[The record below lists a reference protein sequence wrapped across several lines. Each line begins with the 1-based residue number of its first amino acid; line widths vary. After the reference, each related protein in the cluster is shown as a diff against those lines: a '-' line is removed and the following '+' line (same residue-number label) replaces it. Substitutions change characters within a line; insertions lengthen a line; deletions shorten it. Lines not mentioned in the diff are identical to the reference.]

1 VKALLHV
8 AWNSALNRRGTLG
21 LVMLSI
27 ALATAL
33 LLTLERLRTDIRES
47 FALSVSG
54 TDLVV
59 GARTSPIQLMLY
71 AVFRVG
77 GATNTVKMESIEAIA
92 QHRAVAWVVPLALGD
107 SHRGRPVLG
116 TSTAYFERYAYGDRQ
131 PLVLAQGRAFAGT
144 LDGLYE
150 AVIGA
155 EVAASLGYGL
165 GQKIVLSHGSAD
177 TLAPQHADKP
187 FTVVGILARTGT
199 PVDRTVHVSLEA
211 IEAIHLDWAGGAPI
225 PGLTIAPEHA
235 RKFDLKPKQ
244 VTAALV
250 GLKNRVAV
258 FNVQR
263 FVAGYEGEPL
273 LAVLPGVALDELWAV
288 VGPGEQALLVIS
300 ALVALVSLASL
311 VAVVLAGLNER
322 RRELAVLRAVG
333 AGPRHVLLLLAA
345 EGALVTA
352 LGVLLGVLAT
362 VAAVLL
368 AAPLLQQQFGITLS
382 AGAPTAAQWGL
393 LGAVLAAGMLASLVP
408 GWRAYRLS
416 LADGLSPRT

>member
-1 VKALLHV
+1 MTALLHI
-8 AWNSALNRRGTLG
+8 ALRSALNRRGTLA
-21 LVMLSI
+21 LVVLSI

-33 LLTLERLRTDIRES
+33 LLGLERLRTDIRSS
-47 FALSVSG
+47 FSQSVSG

-59 GARTSPIQLMLY
+59 GARTSPVQLMLY

-77 GATNTVKMESIEAIA
+77 GATHNIRVDSLRAVAE
-92 QHRAVAWVVPLALGD
+92 HRAVAWVVPLSLGD

-116 TSTAYFERYAYGDRQ
+116 TTPAYFEHFAYGDRQ
-131 PLVLAQGRAFAGT
+131 PLVLAQGRVFAGT

-155 EVAASLGYGL
+155 ELAEALGYRL
-165 GQKIVLSHGSAD
+165 GQRITLAHGSAEV
-177 TLAPQHADKP
+177 LAQDHADKP
-187 FTVVGILARTGT
+187 FTVVGVLARTGT
-199 PVDRTVHVSLEA
+199 PVDRTVHVSLQA
-211 IEAIHLDWAGGAPI
+211 IEAIHLDWSAGAPL
-225 PGLTIAPEHA
+225 PGMKIAPEFA
-235 RKFDLKPKQ
+235 RKFDLEPQQ

-263 FVAGYEGEPL
+263 FVAGYEGEAL
-273 LAVLPGVALDELWAV
+273 LAVLPGVALDELWSL
-288 VGPGEQALLVIS
+288 VGPGEQALLAIS
-300 ALVALVSLASL
+300 GLVAVVSLASL

-333 AGPRHVLLLLAA
+333 AGPRHVLWLLAT
-345 EGALVTA
+345 EGALVTLA
-352 LGVLLGVLAT
+352 GALLGALAAALAVVLAGP
-362 VAAVLL
+362 A
-368 AAPLLQQQFGITLS
+368 LQRQFGITLLP
-382 AGAPTAAQWGL
+382 GAPTAAQWGL
-393 LGAVLAAGMLASLVP
+393 FGAVLVAGMLASLVP